1 MENNLVI
8 SDINTLKEL
17 FTEPLYL
24 IKEDFTHN
32 TLPTNQEEES
42 PIRSS
47 LFTFTGKNLKK
58 IVFMVFSI
66 SHEIPALD
74 KELYTKTLSALKL
87 ENDDVALSL
96 AGIQHIRA
104 FQQIA
109 EEFPAHKIICFAD
122 AANYGPELLS
132 VKKEGE
138 SSLYFCPSL
147 KELAENQEL
156 KIKWWNGL
164 KSFVSQ

>member
-1 MENNLVI
+1 MENNLLI

-17 FTEPLYL
+17 FMEPLYL

-32 TLPTNQEEES
+32 TLPATPSEES
-42 PIRSS
+42 PIHSS
-47 LFTFTGKNLKK
+47 LFTFRGKNLKK
-58 IVFMVFSI
+58 IVFMVFSDDQ
-66 SHEIPALD
+66 EIPAHD

-87 ENDDVALSL
+87 ENDDVALSI

-109 EEFPAHKIICFAD
+109 EEFPGQKIICFAD

-132 VKKEGE
+132 IKNEA
-138 SSLYFCPSL
+138 SASLYFCPSL

-164 KSFVSQ
+164 KSFVTQ